1 MSVKSE
7 VLELL
12 QSQRNRDGLS
22 DFAIAARIGR
32 PVPSVRRSR
41 YALEGESQVVWKSGT
56 SPMRFNALQA

>member
-1 MSVKSE
+1 MSVKTE

-12 QSQRNRDGLS
+12 QSRISRDGLS
-22 DFAIAARIGR
+22 DFAIAHLINR